1 MLYDNLSDFNIILLK
16 RQPKK
21 FTLSDLHQYETLFN
35 ITLKEAYPEL
45 YGSNLPDSIKYVGDD
60 LFDIC
65 DLERNKYGD
74 TQIYRSGGVNKKK
87 PNIRRNISRNG
98 FKLRYPAIAVFRARD
113 GKLYIITGHTRIEI
127 LEEDYQF
134 INIIASIYE
143 AKKGYSDEQ
152 VMSDVS
158 LCGNIFNTI
167 HDESGQLELGD
178 IFREVNLAIKKGWVK
193 KNYDDIYTRVLSS
206 RGSGLFTDLKLSET
220 AQEIYNTYNPDEI
233 VVPWK
238 NDSKT
243 VSRMKGM
250 GFNKINTRHPYYE
263 DKDGNKYI
271 LVSTQTG
278 PKSLDSTHNFAIE
291 NDVTNI
297 ILHTGIL
304 EGSDLKSCYDDR
316 VSNFVKFYSGT
327 LNNFSTLYFK
337 GKKAIKD
344 KVKLYGVLPSLSSV
358 HNLDEVVLF
367 DKNNNMYQ
375 KNSIITKKVA

>member
-1 MLYDNLSDFNIILLK
+1 
-16 RQPKK
+16 
-21 FTLSDLHQYETLFN
+21 
-35 ITLKEAYPEL
+35 
-45 YGSNLPDSIKYVGDD
+45 
-60 LFDIC
+60 
-65 DLERNKYGD
+65 
-74 TQIYRSGGVNKKK
+74 
-87 PNIRRNISRNG
+87 
-98 FKLRYPAIAVFRARD
+98 
-113 GKLYIITGHTRIEI
+113 
-127 LEEDYQF
+127 
-134 INIIASIYE
+134 
-143 AKKGYSDEQ
+143 
-152 VMSDVS
+152 
-158 LCGNIFNTI
+158 
-167 HDESGQLELGD
+167 
-178 IFREVNLAIKKGWVK
+178 
-193 KNYDDIYTRVLSS
+193 
-206 RGSGLFTDLKLSET
+206 
-220 AQEIYNTYNPDEI
+220 
-233 VVPWK
+233 
-238 NDSKT
+238 
-243 VSRMKGM
+243 MKGM